1 MKREIHKRLSELISD
16 TNNNDVLIIEGARQ
30 VGKSYLVNS
39 VLKEIDTPY
48 LAFDLEKNA
57 KIRREISKTDDFYDF
72 GALMTDRYN
81 LQPGSILFFD
91 EAQECSKL
99 AEYVKLFKED
109 WKDTKV
115 ILTGSSMNRFF
126 PKTVRIPVG
135 RTKSMR
141 VFSFSFSEFIKFV
154 KGDQLSD
161 FILSAPEKIPMSR
174 HQLLLEFFD
183 DYIVTGGYPEAVKA
197 YKAGQQ
203 PRPIIEEIMASLE
216 EDFQR
221 KEAYQT
227 GLFENTI
234 RAVANHLG
242 SPSKY
247 THIDATKHYAKQI
260 IQAMRSW
267 HILIEVAQYS
277 HDPNR
282 SDFLPKRYLHDIG
295 VANMFRALAVPS
307 ISILNTIDPVLRTP
321 LGGIFEN
328 ATLLNLL
335 AGTSASRSISTW
347 KKGKPS
353 DIEVD
358 FTIDIEDGKIKI
370 PIECKATE
378 KIQKRHYKNISHYL
392 NLTGQ
397 NFGILVSAAPYQKIV
412 PEPGRCILNL
422 PIYLATSSNI
432 IRYFEKYTHKH

>member
-174 HQLLLEFFD
+174 HQLLLEFF
-183 DYIVTGGYPEAVKA
+183 E
-197 YKAGQQ
+197 
-203 PRPIIEEIMASLE
+203 LE
-216 EDFQR
+216 V
-221 KEAYQT
+221 
-227 GLFENTI
+227 LF
-234 RAVANHLG
+234 
-242 SPSKY
+242 
-247 THIDATKHYAKQI
+247 
-260 IQAMRSW
+260 
-267 HILIEVAQYS
+267 
-277 HDPNR
+277 
-282 SDFLPKRYLHDIG
+282 
-295 VANMFRALAVPS
+295 
-307 ISILNTIDPVLRTP
+307 
-321 LGGIFEN
+321 
-328 ATLLNLL
+328 
-335 AGTSASRSISTW
+335 
-347 KKGKPS
+347 
-353 DIEVD
+353 
-358 FTIDIEDGKIKI
+358 
-370 PIECKATE
+370 
-378 KIQKRHYKNISHYL
+378 
-392 NLTGQ
+392 
-397 NFGILVSAAPYQKIV
+397 
-412 PEPGRCILNL
+412 
-422 PIYLATSSNI
+422 
-432 IRYFEKYTHKH
+432 